1 MKIKEFRQ
9 ARGMTQQALA
19 DAVHVTKGAVSQW
32 ENGLRVPEVST
43 LLALADVFGVSL
55 DTLVG
60 RQPPEAVS

>member
-19 DAVHVTKGAVSQW
+19 DAVHVTKGAVSMW
-32 ENGLRVPEVST
+32 ENGIRVPEVST

-60 RQPPEAVS
+60 RQPPEAAS